1 MTSASEPVGA
11 GTAADDP
18 YLLDPSKIKEP
29 PRGSGPSL
37 RFLGPG
43 MITSAAVVGSG
54 ELLTAT
60 TLGAQVGFV
69 LLWLVFVSTFVKVA
83 VQIELARWS
92 ISTGRAG
99 IDGLQPGAAQDLRTR
114 LAVLPRHP
122 DVRPVP
128 GQPGRC
134 DQRRGPGAVPAHAD
148 QRRPDVDRVDRVLG
162 HADGVIAI
170 AIHIANRYEIVARV
184 STALVVLVTAAVVVL
199 VFGIQATPFAWSG
212 ADIASGLQFQIAVGA
227 MGVALSMFGLTGVGA
242 GEITSYSFWCVEK
255 GYAAWTGPNDG
266 SEAWVRRARGW
277 ISVMKKD
284 AWVAWGIYTLS
295 TASFYVLGAAVLH
308 PEGLAPKGNDV
319 LTVISRIFT
328 DTIGEWAGSVFL
340 AFAALALYKTIIA
353 NVPSLSR
360 QTANSLAVFSVF
372 DWTDTQARA
381 RWMRALMIS
390 LPIVWGLLGVLV
402 GSPLTLVI
410 LGGILN
416 AVYLLVVAVAVL
428 YLSFRETDP
437 RIKDGPLFTAYL
449 LISAVAVFAVGIVS
463 LADIL

>member
-18 YLLDPSKIKEP
+18 YVLDPSKIKEP
-29 PRGSGPSL
+29 PRGWGPSL

-99 IDGLQPGAAQDLRTR
+99 IDGYNRVPPKIFGRGWPSYLAILMFVQFLVSQAGVISAAG
-114 LAVLPRHP
+114 LALSLLMPINGDPTSTVSIGFWVLLM
-122 DVRPVP
+122 V
-128 GQPGRC
+128 
-134 DQRRGPGAVPAHAD
+134 
-148 QRRPDVDRVDRVLG
+148 
-162 HADGVIAI
+162 VIAI
-170 AIHIANRYEIVARV
+170 AIHIANRYEIVERV
-184 STALVVLVTAAVVVL
+184 STVLVVLVTAAVVVL

-284 AWVAWGIYTLS
+284 AWVAWAIYTLS

-308 PEGLAPKGNDV
+308 PQGLAPKGNDV

-328 DTIGEWAGSVFL
+328 DTIGDWAGSVFL

-360 QTANSLAVFSVF
+360 QTANSLAVFGVF

-437 RIKDGPLFTAYL
+437 RIKDGPLFTTYL
-449 LISAVAVFAVGIVS
+449 LISAAAVFAVGIVS